1 MFSLPT
7 GFPRIEAAISN
18 LASTPPGAIP
28 DIRSIGLRVYEAL
41 TRNGA
46 SSPQLWRKA
55 PYAFWL
61 GDKTGL
67 VSRPDLIDVYF
78 EQKLPEAKT
87 NPRQAVRWIKPIHH
101 VYVLN
106 YNPDDAFFV
115 RLSKTME
122 DMVFDL
128 SRSNGQSFY
137 AQAQQELD
145 LYDYKLAPM
154 RIGIKTIAEHKGDL
168 SRLANQYHFGASFE
182 QSKLARAAFEQ
193 ACDCSTTEALVR
205 LRRPDVIS
213 ALIKL
218 ACPVAANRP
227 RYDDAE
233 AKILLAN
240 ALLLPWRAEKP
251 DQNIKD
257 QIVSLLISASFL
269 KDPREHPA
277 LWRQAH
283 SDALRIIMSWMTG
296 RTLDYFFQILSRTA
310 DQIWSFRRDFWK
322 KLYDDGYIEEAWV
335 VLGSDAKRYAKTVDK
350 ALSFGELSGASSNQ
364 SVLLMKIGSFIFA
377 EWSHSGALRVNRD
390 SSGLVPAL
398 YKKRYDANELR
409 FVTMQIGNLSDGALG
424 HFSSQQGM
432 WQSMA
437 RSFIHKHVG
446 RL

>member
-18 LASTPPGAIP
+18 LASTPPGAIA

-41 TRNGA
+41 VKKGE

-61 GDKTGL
+61 GGKVGL

-78 EQKLPEAKT
+78 EQKLPEAKA
-87 NPRQAVRWIKPIHH
+87 NPRQAVRWMKPIHH

-122 DMVFDL
+122 DMAFSL

-137 AQAQQELD
+137 AQAQQELN

-154 RIGIKTIAEHKGDL
+154 RIGIKTITEHKGDL
-168 SRLANQYHFGASFE
+168 SQLANQYHFGASFE
-182 QSKLARAAFEQ
+182 QSRLARAAFEQ
-193 ACDCSTTEALVR
+193 ACDCSTGEALVR
-205 LRRPDVIS
+205 LRRSEVIA

-218 ACPVAANRP
+218 ACPVAATRP

-251 DQNIKD
+251 EQNIKD

-283 SDALRIIMSWMTG
+283 PDALRIIKSWITG
-296 RTLDYFFQILSRTA
+296 RTLDYFFQILNRTA
-310 DQIWSFRRDFWK
+310 DEIWSYRRDFWK
-322 KLYDDGYIEEAWV
+322 KLYDEGYIEEAWA
-335 VLGSDAKRYAKTVDK
+335 VLGTNARKYARFIDQE
-350 ALSFGELSGASSNQ
+350 LSFGELRGASSNQ
-364 SVLLMKIGSFIFA
+364 SVLLMKIGGLIFA
-377 EWSHSGALRVNRD
+377 EWSHSGALRVNSE

-398 YKKRYDANELR
+398 YRKRYDANELR
-409 FVTMQIGNLSDGALG
+409 FQTMPISDAADGALIHAG
-424 HFSSQQGM
+424 SEYGR
-432 WQSMA
+432 WQSKA